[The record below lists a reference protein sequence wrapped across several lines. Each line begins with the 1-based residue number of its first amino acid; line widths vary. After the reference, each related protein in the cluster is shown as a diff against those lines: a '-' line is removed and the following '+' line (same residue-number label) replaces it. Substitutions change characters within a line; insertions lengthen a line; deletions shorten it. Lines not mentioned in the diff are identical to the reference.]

1 MNISP
6 AIQKTA
12 SMALLQLKKHAPT
25 ILTTVGV
32 VSVVTAGVLAAKNT
46 LKLEETIDEGQD
58 RLKWVNDQIE
68 DGDKTDGAR
77 TAVYVRN
84 VVEVVKLYA
93 LPGSLMLGGI
103 ACILGSNNI
112 LNKRNAALVS
122 AYNGLAAFHEAYR
135 DRVRDEIGEEKERD
149 LYYGEKVV
157 TNEVDG
163 KKVKQRILV
172 DGEHSAHPYRFVYDQ
187 QNDNWTGF
195 HDENLF
201 RLTVAQN
208 MYNDLLQSGRPV
220 FLRDVL
226 LTLGIQPTPAS
237 AVTGWLYKPN
247 DPDHQGDNFVEFN
260 IRDYQSEY
268 GYILLD
274 FNVDGTI
281 YDKI

>member
-12 SMALLQLKKHAPT
+12 SMALLQLKKHAPA

-32 VSVVTAGVLAAKNT
+32 ASVVTAGVLAAKNT

-58 RLKWVNDQIE
+58 RLKWVNDQIDE
-68 DGDKTDGAR
+68 GDAKESAR

-84 VVEVVKLYA
+84 VVEIVKLYA

-103 ACILGSNNI
+103 ACILSSNNI
-112 LNKRNAALVS
+112 LTKRNAALVS

-135 DRVRDEIGEEKERD
+135 DRVRDEIGEEKERN
-149 LYYGEKVV
+149 LYYGETV
-157 TNEVDG
+157 TTEEVDG
-163 KKVKQRILV
+163 KKVKVRRLV
-172 DGEHSAHPYRFVYDQ
+172 DGEHSGHPYRFIYDQ

-208 MYNDLLQSGRPV
+208 MYNDLLQTGRPI

-226 LTLGIQPTPAS
+226 LTLGIEPTPAS

-247 DPDHQGDNFVEFN
+247 DPDHKGDNFVEFN

-268 GYILLD
+268 GYIMLE

-281 YDKI
+281 FDKI